1 MAHPVMLMHDRL
13 YGKFQTAAGRTL
25 VRLTKCF
32 LKCHALRGVA
42 GVVAGFPLDV
52 CNHHTGQRGCLR
64 QAIRSSTYLSGS
76 GHLG

>member
-1 MAHPVMLMHDRL
+1 MTDWH
-13 YGKFQTAAGRTL
+13 GKFQTAAGRTL

-42 GVVAGFPLDV
+42 GVVAGFPLGV

-76 GHLG
+76 DP